1 MSDTLDKTAPAPA
14 PAKPRRPGHRRRPS
28 PPTPV
33 ARFDPG
39 RVAESRHRNPAWVLA
54 GVLLVVL
61 CALGGVLL
69 FASADDRTE
78 VLVAAGDLEPG
89 EPISRGDLRIE
100 RLVIDGDVGSLSPAA
115 ADALVGLLPVGRIP
129 AGTLL
134 AQGMFADEVPLAP
147 NEVVFGAALDPG
159 EAPLSGVQVGA
170 PVELLDVPK
179 ASPAPDQSSAPDG
192 RRSDRD
198 RVGHGVGRRV
208 AGHRSALDLDA
219 GASRRRPRRIR
230 GVAARH
236 PARCSD
242 RRRPNDAHRARLDRR
257 LARCDP
263 PRHRPGRF
271 VARPRPDTHPARGG
285 PRRRPSRR

>member
-1 MSDTLDKTAPAPA
+1 M
-14 PAKPRRPGHRRRPS
+14 
-28 PPTPV
+28 
-33 ARFDPG
+33 
-39 RVAESRHRNPAWVLA
+39 LA

-179 ASPAPDQSSAPDG
+179 ASPSPGPVLPHPRA
-192 RRSDRD
+192 
-198 RVGHGVGRRV
+198 
-208 AGHRSALDLDA
+208 AG
-219 GASRRRPRRIR
+219 RPRSGR
-230 GVAARH
+230 G
-236 PARCSD
+236 RCGPSSRWPPD
-242 RRRPNDAHRARLDRR
+242 SSGS
-257 LARCDP
+257 RCACLERSP
-263 PRHRPGRF
+263 SPH
-271 VARPRPDTHPARGG
+271 
-285 PRRRPSRR
+285 PRRRSSTRCASF

>member
-1 MSDTLDKTAPAPA
+1 MSDTLDKPIQAPA
-14 PAKPRRPGHRRRPS
+14 PAKPRPGHGRRS
-28 PPTPV
+28 APPAPA

-54 GVLLVVL
+54 GVLLVVV

-69 FASADDRTE
+69 FSSADDRTE

-100 RLVIDGDVGSLSPAA
+100 RLVVDGDVGSLPPSA

-134 AQGMFADEVPLAP
+134 AQGMFADDLPLAP

-179 ASPAPDQSSAPDG
+179 ASPNPGPASAP
-192 RRSDRD
+192 
-198 RVGHGVGRRV
+198 
-208 AGHRSALDLDA
+208 ADA
-219 GASRRRPRRIR
+219 GTGAVAIGSGTVWAVESLATGQLWISMRVTRAVGLAASE
-230 GVAARH
+230 A
-236 PARCSD
+236 SQ
-242 RRRPNDAHRARLDRR
+242 LDTLRVV
-257 LARCDP
+257 LI
-263 PRHRPGRF
+263 
-271 VARPRPDTHPARGG
+271 GG
-285 PRRRPSRR
+285 GG